1 MRASDDVAKT
11 RGKGP
16 LTLLL
21 SMLLAAPVPA
31 FAVAGTPYL
40 PLGYC
45 YLWDGPLVSLTAV
58 TNAIIAFAFVSI
70 PVALL
75 WMIKKRRDVPFKGV
89 VLWFSAFL
97 VSCAVMCVLEI
108 WNLWHED
115 FWLAGAEKGV
125 AAITAVATTGYLVL
139 VIPKVLRVPSLRQIE
154 ETNERLAQEIA
165 GRERVMKQLK
175 TLNEELESR
184 VQNRTEEVERALR
197 VMEKEVGERR
207 KVEEALRRW
216 EATFAH
222 AGWGV
227 ALTNPEGR
235 LDAVNPAFAAMH
247 GWTVEEL
254 AGKSLADTFAP
265 EWRPKLGE
273 LARVTD
279 ELGHNIYEAEHV
291 RKDGTRFPVLTDV
304 VAFKDADGRVLYRAA
319 NFQDITERKRVEAE
333 RQQANERLTTLLR
346 ETEEKSHQ
354 SALIKQMSTL
364 LQTCA
369 NTQEAFQVVH
379 EFASRLFPR
388 DSGALCLLNAS
399 VALMEAA
406 VSWGREPLRE
416 TLFGPEDCW
425 ALRTGQV
432 HMSSPDG
439 LELHCAHAVAGNGG
453 SYVCVPMVAQNEAI
467 GLLYVHSGSEE
478 ALLPHEERLH
488 AQEERQHLA
497 LNFAADIALA
507 LANLRLRETLRTQS
521 TRDSLTGLFNRRY
534 LMESLDREV
543 RRADR
548 NTRPLGIVMLDL
560 DQFKPFNDM
569 YGHEAGD
576 SLLRAFGRFIQKN
589 TRGEDIACRYG
600 GDEFVV
606 LLVDADLEV
615 ARRRAEELRE
625 GFSRII
631 VRHMNQKLD
640 AVSFSM
646 GVAGFPVH
654 GLTSEDLL
662 AAADE
667 ALYDAKAKGRN
678 RVSIYRAQ
686 AGGM

>member
-1 MRASDDVAKT
+1 MQA
-11 RGKGP
+11 
-16 LTLLL
+16 LHI
-21 SMLLAAPVPA
+21 
-31 FAVAGTPYL
+31 VAGTLAETPYM
-40 PLGYC
+40 PYGYC
-45 YLWDGPLVSLTAV
+45 YLWDAPLVWLHVVANLLV
-58 TNAIIAFAFVSI
+58 GLAFVSI
-70 PVALL
+70 PVSLL
-75 WMIKKRRDVPFKGV
+75 WMVKRRRDVPFQGV
-89 VLWFSAFL
+89 LLWFSAFL
-97 VSCAVMCVLEI
+97 VACAAACFLDV
-108 WNLWHED
+108 WNLWHEAY
-115 FWLAGAEKGV
+115 WMAGAVKGV
-125 AAITAVATTGYLVL
+125 AAITAVATTGYLFLL
-139 VIPKVLRVPSLRQIE
+139 VPKAVKLPSPRQME
-154 ETNERLAQEIA
+154 VANARLAQEIT
-165 GRERVMKQLK
+165 GRERAMKQLK

-184 VQNRTEEVERALR
+184 VLHRTEEVEAALR
-197 VMEKEVGERR
+197 DMQKEVAERR
-207 KVEEALRRW
+207 RIEEALRRW

-227 ALTNPEGR
+227 ALTDPEGR
-235 LDAVNPAFAAMH
+235 LEAVNPAFAAMH
-247 GWTVEEL
+247 GCTVEEL
-254 AGKSLADTFAP
+254 AGKSLSDAVAP
-265 EWRPKLGE
+265 AWRPRLAE
-273 LARVTD
+273 LERSTD
-279 ELGHNIYEAEHV
+279 ETGHNIYEAEHI
-291 RKDGTRFPVLTDV
+291 RKDGTCFPVLTDL
-304 VAFKDADGRVLYRAA
+304 VAFKDAEGRVIYRAA
-319 NFQDITERKRVEAE
+319 NFQDITERKGVEAE
-333 RQQANERLTTLLR
+333 RQKANERLTGLLR
-346 ETEEKSHQ
+346 ETEEKSQQ

-369 NTQEAFQVVH
+369 NTQEAFEVVH
-379 EFASRLFPR
+379 EFASRLFPL

-406 VSWGREPLRE
+406 VVWGREPQKE

-432 HMSSPDG
+432 HASSPDG
-439 LELHCAHAVAGNGG
+439 LALHCAHAATSAAG

-478 ALLPHEERLH
+478 AALPPDERKL
-488 AQEERQHLA
+488 AQKERRILA
-497 LNFAADIALA
+497 MNFAADIALA

-560 DQFKPFNDM
+560 DQFKPFNDTH
-569 YGHEAGD
+569 GHEAGD
-576 SLLRAFGRFIQKN
+576 SLLRAFGRFILKN

-625 GFSRII
+625 GFGKMV

-640 AVSFSM
+640 TVSFSM

-678 RVSIYRAQ
+678 RVSIYKGHA
-686 AGGM
+686 